1 MNLRKSIRIIF
12 RSKTYSLL
20 NIAGLAIG
28 ITSAALIFLWVE
40 SKVNFNKAIPNA
52 RHLYVA
58 GLHHFS
64 NSGECYTG
72 FESANPLAKT
82 LDDEFPEVKSCVRYY
97 DQKLIFIP
105 EHTTQSFEE
114 NGAYVDSTLFTMIGM
129 KFLRGDAASV
139 FEPSRAIVLSRSMAQ
154 KIYGNDDPIGK
165 GLLYEGNTYQVTGV
179 FEDLPLNTSFQ
190 VEWLIPFRILEKE
203 MEKLFYIHEWGTS
216 WMKLYVEL
224 EPGVDL
230 NRLNEKL
237 KGLPR
242 QKAGPEVEG
251 LHIFLYPFTKILLYG
266 QFENGI
272 ETEGGYIKTVS
283 LFFLIGVLILIIACI
298 NFMNLSTARS
308 RKRALEVGVR
318 KTFGTKRKYLIR
330 QFLAESGLIT
340 AIALVLSVGLI
351 WLCLPLFNELIGD
364 QLSFNLLNPVIA
376 IGLVAIGLFCML
388 LAGSYPALYLSS
400 FTPLTTLKMQKTS
413 KRGNAAWIRQ
423 GLVIF
428 QFTMAFMLIC
438 TTFIIYLQ
446 IQLVQ
451 KRDIGINKEMLL
463 YFEVSQELC
472 KSYAA
477 VQNELDNAGW
487 VESCGFA
494 NGSLLQANLKTNP
507 WFWNG
512 KDPEDDTSISLFFTS
527 EGLIDAAGIQL
538 IDGTDFNPSGKDGHG
553 RGYVIINET
562 LAKRMGAEGRVGG
575 KIGQRPDNKME
586 IIGIMKNFVFNDLYA
601 IEPEPAMFIY
611 NPQRI
616 NTLFVRLKP
625 DTDRYEAIGRIQQIL
640 RTFTPYHAFEPT
652 FMTDRFDRLFE
663 DERLVSKL
671 SALFASLAIFISCLG
686 LLGLSAFSA
695 EQRTREI
702 GVRKVLGAT
711 LTDILFLLGKAYFWL
726 LVISFAIGIPVSLYI
741 AGHYL
746 KDYEYRIALSWDIF
760 AGVAVFITLIAL
772 LTVGFQSLKAALAN
786 PVKSIK
792 TE

>member
-1 MNLRKSIRIIF
+1 MNIRKSLRIIF

-52 RHLYVA
+52 RNMYIA
-58 GLHHFS
+58 ALHYFS
-64 NSGECYTG
+64 ASGECYTA
-72 FESANPLAKT
+72 FESSNPLAKT
-82 LDDEFPEVKSCVRYY
+82 LDDEFPEVKNCARYNE
-97 DQKLIFIP
+97 QKLIFVP
-105 EHTTQSFEE
+105 EHTTDAFEE
-114 NGAYVDSTLFTMIGM
+114 NGAYADSTFFTMIGM
-129 KFLRGDAASV
+129 KFISGDAASV
-139 FEPSRAIVLSRSMAQ
+139 FEPSRAIIISQSMAK

-165 GLLYEGNTYQVTGV
+165 GLLHEGSTYQVTGI
-179 FEDLPLNTSFQ
+179 FEDLPRNTSFQ
-190 VEWLIPFRILEKE
+190 LEWLIPFRILEKE

-216 WMKLYVEL
+216 WLKLYVEL

-237 KGLPR
+237 DVLPL
-242 QKAGPEVEG
+242 QKAGPESEG
-251 LHIFLYPFTKILLYG
+251 LHLFLYPFTKILLYG

-272 ETEGGYIKTVS
+272 ETGGGYIKTVS

-308 RKRALEVGVR
+308 RKRALEVGIR

-340 AIALVLSVGLI
+340 TIALVLSVGLI
-351 WLCLPLFNELIGD
+351 WLCLPLFNELIDD
-364 QLSFNLLNPVIA
+364 QLAFNLLNPTIV
-376 IGLVAIGLFCML
+376 IGLVAIGLFCTL
-388 LAGSYPALYLSS
+388 LAGSYPALYLSA
-400 FTPLTTLKMQKTS
+400 FNPLTTLKMQKTS
-413 KRGNAAWIRQ
+413 KGRSAAWIRQ
-423 GLVIF
+423 GLVVF

-446 IQLVQ
+446 IRLVQ
-451 KRDIGINKEMLL
+451 KRDIGIKKENLVS
-463 YFEVSQELC
+463 FEISKELC
-472 KSYAA
+472 KSYSA
-477 VQNELDNAGW
+477 VQNELKNTGL
-487 VESCGFA
+487 VESSGFA
-494 NGSLLQANLKTNP
+494 NGSLLYSNLNTNP
-507 WFWNG
+507 WLWNG
-512 KDPEDDTSISLFFTS
+512 KDPNDDTSVSITFVS
-527 EGLIDAAGIQL
+527 EGVIHAAGIKL
-538 IDGTDFNPSGKDGHG
+538 IDGTDFNPSGKGNNG
-553 RGYVIINET
+553 NRYVIINET
-562 LAKRMGAEGRVGG
+562 LAKRMGAEGRIGG

-586 IIGIMKNFVFNDLYA
+586 IIGIMKNFIFDNLYA
-601 IEPEPAMFIY
+601 IEPEPAMFMY
-611 NPQRI
+611 NPQRT

-625 DTDRYEAIGRIQQIL
+625 DADRYEAIGRIQKIL

-652 FMTDRFDRLFE
+652 FMTDRFDHLFE
-663 DERLVSKL
+663 DEQLVQKL

-711 LTDILFLLGKAYFWL
+711 ITDILVLLGKAYLWL
-726 LVISFAIGIPVSLYI
+726 LLISFVIGIPVSLLI
-741 AGHYL
+741 ANHYL
-746 KDYEYRIALSWDIF
+746 KDYDYRILLSWDIF
-760 AGVAVFITLIAL
+760 AGVAAFITLIAL
-772 LTVGFQSLKAALAN
+772 LTVGFQSLKAAIAN